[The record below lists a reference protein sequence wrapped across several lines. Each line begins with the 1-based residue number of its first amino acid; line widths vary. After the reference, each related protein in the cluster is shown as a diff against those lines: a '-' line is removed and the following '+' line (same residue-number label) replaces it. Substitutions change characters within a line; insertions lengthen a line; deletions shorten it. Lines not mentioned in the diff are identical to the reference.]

1 MKKSALILILFF
13 RAGSFFSQN
22 PGQTIASAKRYT
34 QGEVL
39 DSAGGIDR
47 YTRLMSALGGDSAG
61 SNGSG
66 FILQGWNEDFY
77 TSGKLLHRGYYVD
90 GKLIT
95 FKNFFESGQCE
106 RSVESPDPVHCVM
119 SIFFENGSPRKQINY
134 YNGLPQ
140 KLYEYY
146 ENGQPRLA
154 EENEKEMKYL
164 TLKKSWYDNGH
175 LQSHLE
181 LVDLKNKRYNE
192 KNYYLNG
199 QLREEGTVILLSGTQ
214 IYVKDG
220 TWHCYDSNG
229 KNKRSERHNKGI
241 KLNSRQ

>member
-1 MKKSALILILFF
+1 MQ
-13 RAGSFFSQN
+13 AGLFFSQN
-22 PGQTIASAKRYT
+22 PDQTLLPAKRYT
-34 QGEVL
+34 QAEVL

-47 YTRLMSALGGDSAG
+47 YTRLMSAIGGDSTRT
-61 SNGSG
+61 SSSG
-66 FILQGWNEDFY
+66 YILQGWHEDFY
-77 TSGKLLHRGYYVD
+77 TSGNILHRGYYVD

-95 FKNFFESGQCE
+95 FKNFFENGQCE
-106 RSVESPDPVHCVM
+106 RSVESTDPVHCVM
-119 SIFFENGSPRKQINY
+119 NIFFESGVPRKQINY

-146 ENGQPRLA
+146 ENGQPRLV

-175 LQSHLE
+175 LQSNLE
-181 LVDLKNKRYNE
+181 LVDLKNKKYTE

-229 KNKRSERHNKGI
+229 KNKRAERHNKGI